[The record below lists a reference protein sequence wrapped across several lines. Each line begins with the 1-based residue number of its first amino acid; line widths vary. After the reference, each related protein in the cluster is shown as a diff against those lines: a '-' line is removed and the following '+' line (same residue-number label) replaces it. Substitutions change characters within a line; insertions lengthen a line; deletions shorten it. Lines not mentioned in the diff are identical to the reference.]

1 MNSYQLLSIVNYLFI
16 AEVHFQARNQ
26 KAFVKLLWG
35 KGRAAGKA
43 ISVITELVFLL
54 EHKDQ
59 AGFLVV
65 SLTLG

>member
-1 MNSYQLLSIVNYLFI
+1 M
-16 AEVHFQARNQ
+16 HFQAKNQ

>member
-1 MNSYQLLSIVNYLFI
+1 M
-16 AEVHFQARNQ
+16 HFQAKNQ

-59 AGFLVV
+59 AGFLIV